1 MADVTP
7 DEADDAMARLDCMD
21 VAYMVADHARRSDV
35 DPVWRAAVERANAR
49 FGGVGAKSGRDS
61 HRRGRRG

>member
-1 MADVTP
+1 MEEKITP
-7 DEADDAMARLDCMD
+7 EEADEWMARLDCVD
-21 VAYMVADHARRSDV
+21 VAFLVHDHAKRDDV

-49 FGGVGAKSGRDS
+49 FGGGAKKGRSG